1 MFRTVAITVA
11 LLGVFGMA
19 VVENE
24 KSAAVA
30 AELTRGVDMVQGVV
44 MNAGNSR
51 LMITPDAGDMTEFVV
66 APNARIMRDG
76 EVTQLDALQ
85 MKDHV
90 VVMCTGE
97 GQDRV
102 AVDIVA
108 RSPR

>member
-1 MFRTVAITVA
+1 
-11 LLGVFGMA
+11 
-19 VVENE
+19 
-24 KSAAVA
+24 
-30 AELTRGVDMVQGVV
+30 MVQGVV